1 MNRFLWIIVGI
12 ATVIVVVVAVGISGV
27 LMPGSASAPNLG
39 AGYHGMVPAEKL
51 LRVPVSGVYPGGNS
65 RGLNPNM
72 QNPLK
77 DDPDAVARGMK
88 DFDNFNCSGCHM
100 ANGGGGMGPALSNR
114 AWIYRNSPANIYL
127 SIAQGRSAGMPA
139 FGAMLPDRTIWELVA
154 YIQNLSDDPDHAFGV
169 TTSAT
174 PEPPPREQVPIGQIQ
189 SPTPWKYTEPMP
201 PNGEKNGA
209 GSEPPDAPL
218 PPGAEPAPQ
227 PQRLVTH

>member
-1 MNRFLWIIVGI
+1 MNRFLWIVIDI
-12 ATVIVVVVAVGISGV
+12 AIVIVVVVVVGISGIR
-27 LMPGSASAPNLG
+27 MPGLASAPDL
-39 AGYHGMVPAEKL
+39 ASGYSGLIAPEKL
-51 LRVPVSGVYPGGNS
+51 LRVPVSGIYPGGNA
-65 RGLNPNM
+65 RGLNPDV

-77 DDPDAVARGMK
+77 NDPDAVARGMK

-100 ANGGGGMGPALSNR
+100 GNGGGGMGPALSNR
-114 AWIYRNSPANIYL
+114 QWLYRSSPANIYL

-154 YIQNLSDDPDHAFGV
+154 YMQNLSDDPNRAFGV

-174 PEPPPREQVPIGQIQ
+174 PDMPPREQVPVGQLQ
-189 SPTPWKYTEPMP
+189 SPTPWNYTEPMP

-218 PPGAEPAPQ
+218 APDAQPSPQ
-227 PQRLVTH
+227 PQQVVTH

>member
-1 MNRFLWIIVGI
+1 MNRFLWIVVGI
-12 ATVIVVVVAVGISGV
+12 AIVIVVVVALGVSGV
-27 LMPGSASAPNLG
+27 LMPGSASAPNLA
-39 AGYHGMVPAEKL
+39 AGYHGMVPAAKL
-51 LRVPVSGVYPGGNS
+51 LRVPVSGIYPGGNT
-65 RGLNPNM
+65 RGLNPDM

-77 DDPDAVARGMK
+77 DDPDAVTRGMK

-100 ANGGGGMGPALSNR
+100 GNGGGGMGPALSNR
-114 AWIYRNSPANIYL
+114 QWIYRDSPANIYL

-174 PEPPPREQVPIGQIQ
+174 PEPPPREQVPVGQIQ
-189 SPTPWKYTEPMP
+189 SPTPWKYTEPVP
-201 PNGEKNGA
+201 PNGEKNGG

-218 PPGAEPAPQ
+218 PPGAEQAPQ
-227 PQRLVTH
+227 PQQIVTH